1 MYYPNKIEERLNK
14 YTDNSRSDIDE
25 YLNKL
30 NIKKDEDKDN
40 E

>member
-1 MYYPNKIEERLNK
+1 MHYPDRIEYKLNK
-14 YTDNSRSDIDE
+14 YTDNSHSDIDE